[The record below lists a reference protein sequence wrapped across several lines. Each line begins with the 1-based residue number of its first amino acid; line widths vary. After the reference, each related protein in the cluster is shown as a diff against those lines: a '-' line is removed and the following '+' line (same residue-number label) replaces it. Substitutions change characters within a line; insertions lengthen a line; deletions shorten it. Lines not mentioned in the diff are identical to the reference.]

1 MTVTLSGPVNVSSN
15 SVADR
20 TATLY
25 TTSADGLQHRTY
37 TLVFDKV
44 LTQITTVK
52 DTVRNEQG
60 ISCYPNPI
68 DGNSILNVESLT
80 KNTRENMLTVAD
92 ISGKLITQTSF
103 YGSKYKLQLL
113 NIESGMYLAY
123 LSNSNGR
130 FVEKF
135 MVR

>member
-1 MTVTLSGPVNVSSN
+1 MTVALTGPVNVSSS
-15 SVADR
+15 SVSDR

-37 TLVFDKV
+37 TLFFNET
-44 LTQITTVK
+44 TQVITVIDSTK
-52 DTVRNEQG
+52 KENG

-68 DGNSILNVESLT
+68 DGNGILNVDVLT
-80 KNTRENMLTVAD
+80 KNTRENVLKLFD
-92 ISGKLITQTSF
+92 LRGKLMKSTSF
-103 YGSKYKLQLL
+103 YGSKYKLQLP
-113 NIESGMYLAY
+113 NIKSGMYLVY

-130 FVEKF
+130 FVEKL